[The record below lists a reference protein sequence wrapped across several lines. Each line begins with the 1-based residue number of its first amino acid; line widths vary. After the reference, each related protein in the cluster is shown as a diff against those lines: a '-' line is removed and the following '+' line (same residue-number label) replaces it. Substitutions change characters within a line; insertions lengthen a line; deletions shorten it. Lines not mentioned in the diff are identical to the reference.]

1 MRLLTAFCLLLAVV
15 LTACTD
21 SQAPASHAQP
31 TVTAAG
37 TATSTVLAAPPPGPV
52 SMRCGTTKATLTAG
66 MTVAQWRLASLHFIS
81 PGAGVAVT
89 AAQIYCHSSANVVD
103 QAQRV
108 LLAVSTDAGSHWV
121 TEGTALP
128 AATVNQVAA
137 LSTRVVWALTSAGT
151 LYATVNGGRTWTRQ
165 PFPGPVLTI
174 TQADGELTA
183 LIGRGS
189 PDSPGVDTLRL
200 PGGSWRPVPLPP
212 LDAKGGTVPQLAFAG
227 GGDFGLLIGPE
238 LISSTDDGARWTTRS
253 VPAATDGICRHPG
266 LVLTATAPG
275 ELWVLCQDGQGMQ
288 KATQVL
294 LRTEDDGRTWQVMS
308 QILGPSS
315 RPGALPFSGPTA
327 ISAFSPALLWSVG
340 LNYTAYSS
348 DAGQSWSVLNA
359 INPGGSYPVTLDVLS
374 PTDVWLLAPGTG
386 MWRTTDGL
394 HWAQLGPYFLG

>member
-89 AAQIYCHSSANVVD
+89 AAQIYCHSSAGVVD

-137 LSTRVVWALTSAGT
+137 LSTRVVWALT
-151 LYATVNGGRTWTRQ
+151 
-165 PFPGPVLTI
+165 
-174 TQADGELTA
+174 
-183 LIGRGS
+183 GRGS

-238 LISSTDDGARWTTRS
+238 LISSTDGGA
-253 VPAATDGICRHPG
+253 CRKPPRYCC
-266 LVLTATAPG
+266 AP
-275 ELWVLCQDGQGMQ
+275 
-288 KATQVL
+288 
-294 LRTEDDGRTWQVMS
+294 
-308 QILGPSS
+308 
-315 RPGALPFSGPTA
+315 
-327 ISAFSPALLWSVG
+327 
-340 LNYTAYSS
+340 
-348 DAGQSWSVLNA
+348 
-359 INPGGSYPVTLDVLS
+359 
-374 PTDVWLLAPGTG
+374 
-386 MWRTTDGL
+386 RTT
-394 HWAQLGPYFLG
+394 AGPGR